1 MVQSQGKIVAL
12 QIRQIPLPST
22 RLDAYVTFAGSTPF
36 TPGETLTLWQTP
48 VDEYVSPSVL
58 IARSLNVSLLREALV
73 QKLAVVID
81 HTDPAIVIDPETG
94 AETVVSFVE
103 QVRLVEGA

>member
-1 MVQSQGKIVAL
+1 
-12 QIRQIPLPST
+12 
-22 RLDAYVTFAGSTPF
+22 
-36 TPGETLTLWQTP
+36 
-48 VDEYVSPSVL
+48 
-58 IARSLNVSLLREALV
+58 LREALV